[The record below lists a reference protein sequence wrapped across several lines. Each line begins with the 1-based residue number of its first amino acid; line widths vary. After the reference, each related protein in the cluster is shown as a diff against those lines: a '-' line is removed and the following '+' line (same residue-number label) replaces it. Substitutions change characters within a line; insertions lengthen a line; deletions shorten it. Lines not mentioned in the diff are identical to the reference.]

1 MADRRQI
8 EWVGF
13 NMYLKSI
20 EVYGFKSFANKILF
34 KFENGITGIVG
45 PNGSGKSNV
54 ADAVRWVLGEQ
65 SAKQLRGA
73 KMEDVIFAGTEMRK
87 PHGSAYVAIT
97 LDNSDHVLPIDYE
110 EVTVARRVYRS
121 GESEYLI
128 NGTPCRLKDINNMF
142 FDTGIGKEGYS
153 IIGQGQV
160 EKILSGKPEER
171 RELFDEAAG
180 IVKYKKNKAATEKAL
195 ESERQNLYRVNDIL
209 TELEKQVGPL
219 EKQAETAK
227 KYLLYKEEMKKL
239 DVNVF
244 LLDSDRIQA
253 SMKDNQDKLDIV
265 TSRTAELNQQ
275 YEAIR
280 TEYDRL
286 EAELEQYNQRI
297 DIGKTQI
304 TDLKLAVER
313 AEGETKVLN
322 QKISSVR
329 MTDEHVSE
337 QIRRVQDSLL
347 KQTEEQRAYQAKKAV
362 LDEKLDSA
370 DDVVEEAK
378 ARAQEIQNEITRL
391 EENVEK
397 NKADIID
404 LMNEN
409 SSIKGKVAR
418 YDTLLENIGYR
429 KTQINQ
435 RYVQF
440 KSDEMADQEQHKIL
454 QEKLQTLNDS
464 ITQRQD
470 ALNICDGKLDEN
482 TAATRENR
490 EKLAEIR
497 NAYTSARAKAE
508 SLRNITERYDGY
520 GNSIRRIM
528 EQKERDRGII
538 GVVADIISVPKK
550 YEIAIETA
558 LGGSIQNVVTRDE
571 LTAKRFIQ
579 YLKENKYG
587 RATFLPLTSISTG
600 NGFNRRESLN
610 EPGAIGL
617 ADTLVEISEQYRA
630 VAEHLLGRILV
641 VDHIDHAIAIAKKYK
656 YSIRIVTL
664 DGELLTPGGAM
675 TGGAYKNSSN
685 LLGRK
690 RELDE
695 LNQMVEEY
703 SRQIRE
709 EEKLEQTLRTVRDEL
724 KDEKETLSNKLQE
737 LYLAKNTNHLNL
749 EQVNARLSEHASIF
763 ASLQNEAKELD
774 AQVEEINRNKD
785 QLFEGNKFQEQ
796 AKQECESR
804 IAKYEEE
811 IQAQKEFLETAN
823 SKVSELLLE
832 FNTIKQQ
839 DDFYIENIHRIR
851 IENDKLKAE
860 LEEYNRRT
868 HGAAEEIM
876 EINEQINGIRKEM
889 EKHQIQIQTMEE
901 TLQADTAAKDTCTN
915 SHKEFFNK
923 REGLRE
929 ELANLDKEG
938 YRLHTQLEKIT
949 EQSDALN
956 NYMWEEYE
964 LTYNRA
970 MELKNPEFTDL
981 SLLKKE
987 LSAVKAKIKSLGDVN
1002 VNAIEDY
1009 KSVSERYEFLKNQH
1023 DDIVKAEENLKRI
1036 IAELD
1041 TAMREQFSEKF
1052 AEIRTMFD
1060 KVFKELFGGGKANLE
1075 LVDEADIL
1083 ETGIKIIAQP
1093 PGKKLQNMMQLSGG
1107 EKSLTAIALLF
1118 AIQNL
1123 KPSPFCLLDEIEAA
1137 LDDSNVNRFAH
1148 YLHKLTSDTQFIVI
1162 THRKGTM
1169 EAADVLYGI
1178 TMQEKGVSTLV
1189 SVNLIEN
1196 ELDK

>member
-1 MADRRQI
+1 
-8 EWVGF
+8 
-13 NMYLKSI
+13 MYLKSI
-20 EVYGFKSFANKILF
+20 EVYGFKSFANKIIF

-73 KMEDVIFAGTEMRK
+73 KMEDVIFAGTELRK

-97 LDNSDHVLPIDYE
+97 LDNSNHVLPIDYE

-209 TELEKQVGPL
+209 SELEKQVGPL
-219 EKQAETAK
+219 EKQSEVAK

-244 LLDSDRIQA
+244 LLDSDRIRKA
-253 SMKDNQDKLDIV
+253 IEENQDKLNIV
-265 TSRTAELNQQ
+265 NNRTSELNGT
-275 YEAIR
+275 YEAIK

-286 EAELEQYNQRI
+286 ETELEVYNQKI
-297 DIGKTQI
+297 DTGKSQVTE
-304 TDLKLAVER
+304 LKLAVER
-313 AEGETKVLN
+313 AEGEVKVLN
-322 QKISSVR
+322 QKIDSVR
-329 MTDEHVSE
+329 LSDAHISE

-347 KQTEEQRAYQAKKAV
+347 KQTEEMRGYQEKKAV
-362 LDEKLDSA
+362 LDERLDTA

-378 ARAQEIQNEITRL
+378 AHSQEIQDEIVRL
-391 EENVEK
+391 EENIEK
-397 NKADIID
+397 NKADIIE

-409 SSIKGKVAR
+409 SSMKGKVAR
-418 YDTLLENIGYR
+418 YDALLENISYR

-440 KSDEMADQEQHKIL
+440 KSDEMADKEQYEALQKEL
-454 QEKLQTLNDS
+454 QELDS
-464 ITQRQD
+464 QVQNRQES
-470 ALNICDGKLDEN
+470 LNICDRNLDEN
-482 TAATRENR
+482 TAATHENR
-490 EKLAEIR
+490 DTLARLR
-497 NAYTSARAKAE
+497 NEYTTAKAKAE

-520 GNSIRRIM
+520 GNSIRRVM
-528 EQKERDRGII
+528 EQKNHTKGII
-538 GVVADIISVPKK
+538 GVVADIISVQQK
-550 YEIAIETA
+550 YEIAVETA
-558 LGGSIQNVVTRDE
+558 LGGSIQNIVTSDE
-571 LTAKRFIQ
+571 ATAKKLIQ
-579 YLKENKYG
+579 YLKQNKYG
-587 RATFLPLTSISTG
+587 RATFLPLTSISSSG
-600 NGFNRRESLN
+600 GFNKQEALQ

-617 ADTLVEISEQYRA
+617 ASSLVKIQPEYQA

-641 VDHIDHAIAIAKKYK
+641 VDHIDHALAIAKKYK

-664 DGELLTPGGAM
+664 EGELLTPGGAL
-675 TGGAYKNSSN
+675 TGGAYKNASN

-695 LNQMVEEY
+695 LNQVVEEH
-703 SRQIRE
+703 SRKILE
-709 EEKLEQTLRTVRDEL
+709 AEKLEQELRNRRDTLKE
-724 KDEKETLSNKLQE
+724 EKETLSSKLQE
-737 LYLAKNTNHLNL
+737 LYLQKNTNHLNL
-749 EQVNARLSEHASIF
+749 EQVNSRLSEHATIF
-763 ASLQNEAKELD
+763 ASLQNESKELD
-774 AQVEEINRNKD
+774 AQIEEINQNKN

-796 AKQECESR
+796 AKKDCEAR
-804 IAKYEEE
+804 IAKYEEQIVE
-811 IQAQKEFLETAN
+811 QKELLESAN
-823 SKVSELLLE
+823 AKVSELLLE

-839 DDFYIENIHRIR
+839 DDFFIENIHRIR
-851 IENDKLKAE
+851 VENDKLKAE
-860 LEEYNRRT
+860 LEDYNRRT
-868 HGAAEEIM
+868 HGAADEIM
-876 EINEQINGIRKEM
+876 EINEQINGIQKEM
-889 EKHQIQIQTMEE
+889 NQRKTQIQTMEE
-901 TLQADTAAKDTCTN
+901 QLSADTAKKEEMMT
-915 SHKEFFNK
+915 SHKEFFNQ
-923 REGLRE
+923 RESLRE
-929 ELANLDKEG
+929 ELASLDKEG
-938 YRLHTQLEKIT
+938 YRLNAQLEKIN
-949 EQSDALN
+949 EQSDSLN

-970 MELKNPEFTDL
+970 LELRNEEFTDL
-981 SLLKKE
+981 TMLRRE
-987 LSAVKAKIKSLGDVN
+987 LSAVKTKIKSLGDVN

-1009 KSVSERYEFLKNQH
+1009 KNVSERYEFLKTQH

-1052 AEIRTMFD
+1052 AEIRVMFD

-1075 LVDEADIL
+1075 LVDDEDIL
-1083 ETGIKIIAQP
+1083 EAGIKIIAQP

-1137 LDDSNVNRFAH
+1137 LDDSNVNRFAK
-1148 YLHKLTSDTQFIVI
+1148 YLHKLTKDTQFIVI

>member
-1 MADRRQI
+1 
-8 EWVGF
+8 
-13 NMYLKSI
+13 MYLKSI
-20 EVYGFKSFANKILF
+20 EVYGFKSFANKIVF
-34 KFENGITGIVG
+34 QFENGITGIVG

-97 LDNSDHVLPIDYE
+97 LDNSDHVLPVDYE

-209 TELEKQVGPL
+209 SELEKQVGPL
-219 EKQAETAK
+219 EQQSETAK
-227 KYLLYKEEMKKL
+227 KYLLFKEEMKKL
-239 DVNVF
+239 DVNAF
-244 LLDSDRIQA
+244 LLDSERIRA
-253 SMKDNQDKLDIV
+253 AMEENQEKLAIV
-265 TSRTAELNQQ
+265 TNRTEELNGQ
-275 YEAIR
+275 YEAIK

-286 EAELEQYNQRI
+286 ETEVDVYNRKI
-297 DIGKTQI
+297 DVSKTQV

-313 AEGETKVLN
+313 AEGEVKVLN
-322 QKISSVR
+322 QKIDSVR
-329 MTDEHVSE
+329 LSDAHISE

-362 LDEKLDSA
+362 LDEKLDTA

-378 ARAQEIQNEITRL
+378 AHSQEIQDEITRL
-391 EENVEK
+391 EENIEK
-397 NKADIID
+397 NKADIIE

-418 YDTLLENIGYR
+418 YDTLLENISFR

-440 KSDEMADQEQHKIL
+440 KSDEMADKEQYEVLQKELQDLDEKI
-454 QEKLQTLNDS
+454 S
-464 ITQRQD
+464 MRQD
-470 ALNICDGKLDEN
+470 ALTVCDKKLDEN
-482 TAATRENR
+482 TEATHQNR
-490 EKLAEIR
+490 ELLAQLR
-497 NAYTSARAKAE
+497 NEYTTAKAKAE

-520 GNSIRRIM
+520 GNSIRRVM
-528 EQKERDRGII
+528 EQKNHTKGII
-538 GVVADIISVPKK
+538 GVVADIISVQKE
-550 YEIAIETA
+550 YEVAVETA
-558 LGGSIQNVVTRDE
+558 LGGSIQNIVTADE
-571 LTAKRFIQ
+571 GTAKKLIQ
-579 YLKENKYG
+579 YLKQNKYG

-600 NGFNRRESLN
+600 SGFGKPEALK

-617 ADTLVEISEQYRA
+617 ASTLVKIQPEYQS

-641 VDHIDHAIAIAKKYK
+641 ADHIDHALAIAKKYK

-664 DGELLTPGGAM
+664 EGELLTPGGAM

-695 LNQMVEEY
+695 LNKIVDEH
-703 SRQIRE
+703 SRQIYE
-709 EEKLEQTLRTVRDEL
+709 AEKQEQELRNVRDAL
-724 KDEKETLSNKLQE
+724 KEEKETLSTKLQE
-737 LYLAKNTNHLNL
+737 LYLDKNTNHLNL
-749 EQVNARLSEHASIF
+749 EQVNGRLSEHATIF
-763 ASLQNEAKELD
+763 ASLQNESKELD
-774 AQVEEINRNKD
+774 AQIEEINQNKN

-796 AKQECESR
+796 AKLDCEAR
-804 IAKYEEE
+804 IAKYEEQILE
-811 IQAQKEFLETAN
+811 QKELLEVAN
-823 SKVSELLLE
+823 AKVSELLLE

-839 DDFYIENIHRIR
+839 DDFFIENIHRIR
-851 IENDKLKAE
+851 VENDKLKAE

-868 HGAAEEIM
+868 HGAADEIM
-876 EINEQINGIRKEM
+876 EINEQINGIQKEM
-889 EKHQIQIQTMEE
+889 NQRRAQIQSMEE
-901 TLQADTAAKDTCTN
+901 QLQADIVKKEEMMT
-915 SHKEFFNK
+915 SHKEFFNQ
-923 REGLRE
+923 RETLRE
-929 ELANLDKEG
+929 ELSSLDKEG
-938 YRLHTQLEKIT
+938 YRLNAQLEKIT
-949 EQSDALN
+949 EQSDSLN

-970 MELKNPEFTDL
+970 LELRNEEYTDL
-981 SLLKKE
+981 TMLRKE
-987 LSAVKAKIKSLGDVN
+987 LTAVKNKIKSLGDVN

-1009 KSVSERYEFLKNQH
+1009 KNVSERYEFLKTQH

-1041 TAMREQFSEKF
+1041 TAMRQQFSEKF
-1052 AEIRTMFD
+1052 AEIQVMFD
-1060 KVFKELFGGGKANLE
+1060 KVFKELFGGGKAS
-1075 LVDEADIL
+1075 LVLVEEEDIL
-1083 ETGIKIIAQP
+1083 EAGIKIIAQP

-1107 EKSLTAIALLF
+1107 EKALTAIALLF
-1118 AIQNL
+1118 AIQSL

-1137 LDDSNVNRFAH
+1137 LDDSNVKRYAR
-1148 YLHKLTSDTQFIVI
+1148 YLHKLTKDTQFIVI

>member
-1 MADRRQI
+1 
-8 EWVGF
+8 
-13 NMYLKSI
+13 MYLKSI

-209 TELEKQVGPL
+209 SELEKQVGPL

-227 KYLLYKEEMKKL
+227 RYLLYKEEMKKL

-244 LLDSDRIQA
+244 LLDSDRIQT
-253 SMKDNQDKLDIV
+253 SMKENQDKLTIV
-265 TSRTAELNQQ
+265 AARTAELNQQ
-275 YEAIR
+275 YETIR

-286 EAELEQYNQRI
+286 EAELEQYNKKI
-297 DIGKTQI
+297 DIEKTQI

-313 AEGETKVLN
+313 AEGEIKVLN

-329 MTDEHVSE
+329 LTDEHISE

-347 KQTEEQRAYQAKKAV
+347 KQTEEQRAYQAKKAM

-378 ARAQEIQNEITRL
+378 EKAQEIQDEISRL
-391 EENVEK
+391 EANIEK

-440 KSDEMADQEQHKIL
+440 KSDEMADQEQYKKL
-454 QEKLQTLNDS
+454 QEELQTLHDS
-464 ITQRQD
+464 ITERQN

-482 TAATRENR
+482 TVKTRENR
-490 EKLAEIR
+490 EKLAGLR
-497 NAYTSARAKAE
+497 NAYTSAKAKAE

-528 EQKERDRGII
+528 ELKERDKGII

-558 LGGSIQNVVTRDE
+558 LGGSIQNIVTKDE
-571 LTAKRFIQ
+571 LTAKRLIQ

-600 NGFNRRESLN
+600 STFNRREALE
-610 EPGAIGL
+610 EPGAVGL
-617 ADTLVEISEQYRA
+617 ADSLVEISEQYRS

-641 VDHIDHAIAIAKKYK
+641 VDHIDHAIAIARKYK

-695 LNQMVEEY
+695 LNQIVEEH
-703 SRQIRE
+703 SRQIWE
-709 EEKLEQTLRTVRDEL
+709 EEKLEQELRSLRDEL
-724 KDEKETLSNKLQE
+724 KEEKETLSNKLQE

-749 EQVNARLSEHASIF
+749 EQVNARLSEHASLF
-763 ASLQNEAKELD
+763 ASLQNESKELD

-796 AKQECESR
+796 AKQDCEAR
-804 IAKYEEE
+804 IAKYEED
-811 IQAQKEFLETAN
+811 IQEQKGLLETAN
-823 SKVSELLLE
+823 ARVSELLLE

-860 LEEYNRRT
+860 LEDYNRRT

-876 EINEQINGIRKEM
+876 EINEQINGINKEM
-889 EKHQIQIQTMEE
+889 EQRKAQIQTLEE
-901 TLQADTAAKDTCTN
+901 ALKADNAIKEEQTG

-923 REGLRE
+923 REALRE

-938 YRLHTQLEKIT
+938 YRLNTQLEKIT
-949 EQSDALN
+949 EQSDSLN

-970 MELKNPEFTDL
+970 LELKNPEFTDL
-981 SLLKKE
+981 TQLKKE
-987 LSAVKAKIKSLGDVN
+987 LTAVKAKIKALGDVN

-1009 KSVSERYEFLKNQH
+1009 KSVSERYVFLKNQH

-1052 AEIRTMFD
+1052 AEIRVMFD

-1075 LVDEADIL
+1075 LVDETDIL

-1137 LDDSNVNRFAH
+1137 LDDSNVNRFAQ
-1148 YLHKLTSDTQFIVI
+1148 YLHKLTKDTQFIVI

>member
-1 MADRRQI
+1 
-8 EWVGF
+8 
-13 NMYLKSI
+13 MYLKSI
-20 EVYGFKSFANKILF
+20 EVYGFKSFANKIIF

-73 KMEDVIFAGTEMRK
+73 KMEDVIFAGTELRK

-209 TELEKQVGPL
+209 SELEKQVGPL
-219 EKQAETAK
+219 EKQSEVAK

-244 LLDSDRIQA
+244 LLDSDRIRKA
-253 SMKDNQDKLDIV
+253 IEENQDKLNIV
-265 TSRTAELNQQ
+265 NNRTSELNGT
-275 YEAIR
+275 YEAIK

-286 EAELEQYNQRI
+286 ETELEVYNQKI
-297 DIGKTQI
+297 DTGKSQVTE
-304 TDLKLAVER
+304 LKLAVER
-313 AEGETKVLN
+313 AEGEVKVLN
-322 QKISSVR
+322 QKIDSVR
-329 MTDEHVSE
+329 LSDAHISE

-347 KQTEEQRAYQAKKAV
+347 KQTEEMRGYQEKKAV
-362 LDEKLDSA
+362 LDERLDTA

-378 ARAQEIQNEITRL
+378 AHSQEIQDEIVRL
-391 EENVEK
+391 EENIEK
-397 NKADIID
+397 NKADIIE

-409 SSIKGKVAR
+409 SSMKGKVAR
-418 YDTLLENIGYR
+418 YDALLENISYR

-440 KSDEMADQEQHKIL
+440 KSDEMADKEQYEALQKEL
-454 QEKLQTLNDS
+454 QELDS
-464 ITQRQD
+464 QVQNRQES
-470 ALNICDGKLDEN
+470 LNICDRNLDEN
-482 TAATRENR
+482 TVATHENR
-490 EKLAEIR
+490 DTLARLR
-497 NAYTSARAKAE
+497 NEYTTAKAKAE

-520 GNSIRRIM
+520 GNSIRRVM
-528 EQKERDRGII
+528 EQKNHTKGII
-538 GVVADIISVPKK
+538 GVVADIISVQQK
-550 YEIAIETA
+550 YEIAVETA
-558 LGGSIQNVVTRDE
+558 LGGSIQNIVTSDE
-571 LTAKRFIQ
+571 ATAKKLIQ
-579 YLKENKYG
+579 YLKQNKYG
-587 RATFLPLTSISTG
+587 RATFLPLTSISSSG
-600 NGFNRRESLN
+600 GFNKQEALQ

-617 ADTLVEISEQYRA
+617 ASSLVKIQPEYQA

-641 VDHIDHAIAIAKKYK
+641 VDHIDHALAIAKKYK

-664 DGELLTPGGAM
+664 EGELLTPGGAL
-675 TGGAYKNSSN
+675 TGGAYKNASN

-695 LNQMVEEY
+695 LNQVVEEH
-703 SRQIRE
+703 SRKILE
-709 EEKLEQTLRTVRDEL
+709 AEKLEQELRNRRDTLKE
-724 KDEKETLSNKLQE
+724 EKETLSSKLQE
-737 LYLAKNTNHLNL
+737 LYLQKNTNHLNL
-749 EQVNARLSEHASIF
+749 EQVNSRLSGHATIF
-763 ASLQNEAKELD
+763 ASLQNESKELD
-774 AQVEEINRNKD
+774 AQIEEINQNKN

-796 AKQECESR
+796 AKKDCEAR
-804 IAKYEEE
+804 IAKYEEQIVE
-811 IQAQKEFLETAN
+811 QKELLESAN
-823 SKVSELLLE
+823 AKVSELLLE

-839 DDFYIENIHRIR
+839 DDFFIENIHRIR
-851 IENDKLKAE
+851 VENDKLKAE
-860 LEEYNRRT
+860 LEDYNRRT
-868 HGAAEEIM
+868 HGAADEIM
-876 EINEQINGIRKEM
+876 EINEQINGIQKEM
-889 EKHQIQIQTMEE
+889 NQRKTQIQTMEE
-901 TLQADTAAKDTCTN
+901 QLSADTAKKEEMMT
-915 SHKEFFNK
+915 SHKEFFNQ
-923 REGLRE
+923 RESLRE
-929 ELANLDKEG
+929 ELASLDKEG
-938 YRLHTQLEKIT
+938 YRLNAQLEKIN
-949 EQSDALN
+949 EQSDSLN

-970 MELKNPEFTDL
+970 LELRNEEFTDL
-981 SLLKKE
+981 TMLRRE
-987 LSAVKAKIKSLGDVN
+987 LSAVKSKIKSLGDVN

-1009 KSVSERYEFLKNQH
+1009 KNVSERYEFLKTQH

-1052 AEIRTMFD
+1052 AEIRVMFD

-1075 LVDEADIL
+1075 LVDDEDIL
-1083 ETGIKIIAQP
+1083 EAGIKIIAQP

-1137 LDDSNVNRFAH
+1137 LDDSNVNRFAK
-1148 YLHKLTSDTQFIVI
+1148 YLHKLTKDTQFIVI

>member
-1 MADRRQI
+1 
-8 EWVGF
+8 
-13 NMYLKSI
+13 MYLKSI

-34 KFENGITGIVG
+34 QFENGITGIVG

-128 NGTPCRLKDINNMF
+128 NGAPCRLKDIHNMF

-195 ESERQNLYRVNDIL
+195 ESERQNLFRVNDIL
-209 TELEKQVGPL
+209 SELEKQVGPL
-219 EKQAETAK
+219 EKQSETAK
-227 KYLLYKEEMKKL
+227 KYLLFKEEMKQL

-244 LLDSDRIQA
+244 LLDSDRIR
-253 SMKDNQDKLDIV
+253 SVMEENQKNLQIV
-265 TSRTAELNQQ
+265 TGRTDELNHQ
-275 YEAIR
+275 YETIK
-280 TEYDRL
+280 TEYERL
-286 EAELEQYNQRI
+286 ETELEQCNQKI
-297 DIGKTQI
+297 DTGKTQ
-304 TDLKLAVER
+304 TTELKLAVER
-313 AEGETKVLN
+313 AEGEVRVLN
-322 QKISSVR
+322 QKIDSVR
-329 MTDEHVSE
+329 VSDAQISE

-362 LDEKLDSA
+362 LDEKLDTA
-370 DDVVEEAK
+370 DDVVEEA
-378 ARAQEIQNEITRL
+378 RAKSQEIQDEISRL
-391 EENVEK
+391 EENIEK
-397 NKADIID
+397 NKADIIE

-418 YDTLLENIGYR
+418 YDALLENINFR

-440 KSDEMADQEQHKIL
+440 KSDEMADREQYEALQKQL
-454 QEKLQTLNDS
+454 QELDAQITL
-464 ITQRQD
+464 RQD
-470 ALNICDGKLDEN
+470 ALAVCDKKLDGN
-482 TAATRENR
+482 TEATHENR
-490 EKLAEIR
+490 DALARLR
-497 NAYTSARAKAE
+497 NEYSAAKAKAE

-520 GNSIRRIM
+520 GNSIRRVM
-528 EQKERDRGII
+528 EQKKHTKGII
-538 GVVADIISVPKK
+538 GVVADIISVPQK

-558 LGGSIQNVVTRDE
+558 LGGSIQNIVTAE
-571 LTAKRFIQ
+571 EGTAKRLIQ
-579 YLKENKYG
+579 YLKQNKYG
-587 RATFLPLTSISTG
+587 RATFLPLTSIAGGGSFTKQ
-600 NGFNRRESLN
+600 EALQ
-610 EPGAIGL
+610 EPGTVGL
-617 ADTLVEISEQYRA
+617 ASTLVQIQPEYQA

-641 VDHIDHAIAIAKKYK
+641 VDHIDHALSIAKKYH

-664 DGELLTPGGAM
+664 EGELLTPGGAM

-695 LNQMVEEY
+695 LNQVVEDHG
-703 SRQIRE
+703 RQIYE
-709 EEKLEQTLRTVRDEL
+709 AEKQEQELRTIRDTL
-724 KDEKETLSNKLQE
+724 KEEKETLSARLQE
-737 LYLAKNTNHLNL
+737 LYLEKNTNHMNL
-749 EQVNARLSEHASIF
+749 EQVNSRLSEHATIF
-763 ASLQNEAKELD
+763 ASLQNEGKELD
-774 AQVEEINRNKD
+774 AQIEEINHNKN

-796 AKQECESR
+796 AKLDCEAR
-804 IAKYEEE
+804 IAKYEEDILE
-811 IQAQKEFLETAN
+811 QKSLLETAN
-823 SKVSELLLE
+823 AKVSELLLE

-851 IENDKLKAE
+851 VENDKLKAE

-876 EINEQINGIRKEM
+876 EINEQINGIQKEM
-889 EKHQIQIQTMEE
+889 NQRKTQIQSMEE
-901 TLQADTAAKDTCTN
+901 QLQADITKKEEMMA
-915 SHKEFFNK
+915 SHKEFFQQ
-923 REGLRE
+923 RETLRE
-929 ELANLDKEG
+929 EISNLDKEA
-938 YRLHTQLEKIT
+938 YRLNAQAEKIS
-949 EQSDALN
+949 EQSDSLN

-970 MELKNPEFTDL
+970 LELRKPEYTDL
-981 SLLKKE
+981 AMLRKE
-987 LSAVKAKIKSLGDVN
+987 LSAVKNKIKSLGDVN

-1009 KSVSERYEFLKNQH
+1009 KNVSERYEFLKNQH

-1041 TAMREQFSEKF
+1041 TAMRAQFSEKF
-1052 AEIRTMFD
+1052 AEIQIMFD
-1060 KVFKELFGGGKANLE
+1060 KVFKELFGGGKAS
-1075 LVDEADIL
+1075 LVLVEEEDIL
-1083 ETGIKIIAQP
+1083 EAGIKIIAQP

-1118 AIQNL
+1118 AIQSL

-1137 LDDSNVNRFAH
+1137 LDDSNVTRFAK
-1148 YLHKLTSDTQFIVI
+1148 YLHKLTKDTQFIVI

-1169 EAADVLYGI
+1169 EAADILYGI

>member
-1 MADRRQI
+1 
-8 EWVGF
+8 
-13 NMYLKSI
+13 MYLKSI

-73 KMEDVIFAGTEMRK
+73 KMEDVIFSGTELRK

-97 LDNSDHVLPIDYE
+97 LDNSDHILPIDYE

-195 ESERQNLYRVNDIL
+195 EAERQNLYRVNDIL
-209 TELEKQVGPL
+209 SELEKQVGPL
-219 EKQAETAK
+219 EKQSEVAK

-244 LLDSDRIQA
+244 LLDSERIREA
-253 SMKDNQDKLDIV
+253 KEENQEKLNIV
-265 TSRTAELNQQ
+265 TNRTSELNDT
-275 YEAIR
+275 YEAIK

-286 EAELEQYNQRI
+286 ETELEAYNQKI
-297 DIGKTQI
+297 DTGKSQVTE
-304 TDLKLAVER
+304 LKLAVER
-313 AEGETKVLN
+313 AEGEVKVLN
-322 QKISSVR
+322 QKIDSVR
-329 MTDEHVSE
+329 LSDAHISE

-347 KQTEEQRAYQAKKAV
+347 KQTEEMRGYQEKKAV
-362 LDEKLDSA
+362 LDERLDTA

-378 ARAQEIQNEITRL
+378 AHSQEIQDEIARL
-391 EENVEK
+391 EENIEK
-397 NKADIID
+397 NKADIIE

-409 SSIKGKVAR
+409 SSMKGKVAR
-418 YDTLLENIGYR
+418 YDALLENISYR

-440 KSDEMADQEQHKIL
+440 KSDEMADKEQYEALQKEL
-454 QEKLQTLNDS
+454 QELDS
-464 ITQRQD
+464 QVQNRQE
-470 ALNICDGKLDEN
+470 ALNVCDKNLDEN
-482 TAATRENR
+482 TVATHENR
-490 EKLAEIR
+490 DTLARLR
-497 NAYTSARAKAE
+497 NEYTTAKAKAE

-520 GNSIRRIM
+520 GNSIRRVM
-528 EQKERDRGII
+528 EQKNHTKGII
-538 GVVADIISVPKK
+538 GVVADIISVQQK
-550 YEIAIETA
+550 YEIAVETA
-558 LGGSIQNVVTRDE
+558 LGGSIQNIVTSDE
-571 LTAKRFIQ
+571 ATAKKLIQ
-579 YLKENKYG
+579 YLKQNKYG
-587 RATFLPLTSISTG
+587 RATFLPLTSISSNG
-600 NGFNRRESLN
+600 GFNKQEALQ

-617 ADTLVEISEQYRA
+617 ASSLVKIQPEYQV

-641 VDHIDHAIAIAKKYK
+641 VDHIDHALAIAKKYK

-664 DGELLTPGGAM
+664 EGELLTPGGAL
-675 TGGAYKNSSN
+675 TGGAYKNASN

-695 LNQMVEEY
+695 LNQVVEEH
-703 SRQIRE
+703 SRKILE
-709 EEKLEQTLRTVRDEL
+709 AEKLEQELRNRRDTLKE
-724 KDEKETLSNKLQE
+724 EKETLSSKLQE
-737 LYLAKNTNHLNL
+737 LYLQKNTNHLNL
-749 EQVNARLSEHASIF
+749 EQVNSRLSEHATIF
-763 ASLQNEAKELD
+763 ASLQNESKELD
-774 AQVEEINRNKD
+774 AQIEEINQNKN

-796 AKQECESR
+796 AKKDCEAR
-804 IAKYEEE
+804 IAKYEEQIVE
-811 IQAQKEFLETAN
+811 QKELLEVAN
-823 SKVSELLLE
+823 AKVSELLLE

-839 DDFYIENIHRIR
+839 DDFFIENIHRIR
-851 IENDKLKAE
+851 VENDKLKAE

-868 HGAAEEIM
+868 HGAADEIM
-876 EINEQINGIRKEM
+876 EINEQINGIQKEM
-889 EKHQIQIQTMEE
+889 NQRKSQIQTMEE
-901 TLQADTAAKDTCTN
+901 QLSADTAKKEEMMT
-915 SHKEFFNK
+915 SHKEFFNQ
-923 REGLRE
+923 RESLRE
-929 ELANLDKEG
+929 ELASLDKEG
-938 YRLHTQLEKIT
+938 YRLNAQLEKIN
-949 EQSDALN
+949 EQSDSLN

-970 MELKNPEFTDL
+970 LELRNEEFTDL
-981 SLLKKE
+981 AMLRRE
-987 LSAVKAKIKSLGDVN
+987 LSAVKTKIKSLGDVN

-1009 KSVSERYEFLKNQH
+1009 KNVSERYEFLKTQH

-1052 AEIRTMFD
+1052 AEIRVMFD

-1075 LVDEADIL
+1075 LVDDEDIL
-1083 ETGIKIIAQP
+1083 EAGIKIIAQP

-1137 LDDSNVNRFAH
+1137 LDDSNVNRFAK
-1148 YLHKLTSDTQFIVI
+1148 YLHKLTKDTQFIVI

>member
-1 MADRRQI
+1 
-8 EWVGF
+8 
-13 NMYLKSI
+13 MYLKSI

-34 KFENGITGIVG
+34 QFENGITGIVG

-73 KMEDVIFAGTEMRK
+73 RMEDVIFSGTELRK

-97 LDNSDHVLPIDYE
+97 LDNSDHVLPVDYE

-128 NGTPCRLKDINNMF
+128 NGTPCRLKDIQNMF

-160 EKILSGKPEER
+160 EKILSGRPEER

-195 ESERQNLYRVNDIL
+195 EAERQNLCRVNDIL
-209 TELEKQVGPL
+209 SELEKQVGPL
-219 EKQAETAK
+219 AEQAEVAK
-227 KYLLYKEEMKKL
+227 KYLLFKEEMKQL
-239 DVNVF
+239 DVNAF
-244 LLDSDRIQA
+244 LLDSNRLRMA
-253 SMKDNQDKLDIV
+253 AGEHQDKLTIV
-265 TSRTAELNQQ
+265 TERTEELKRQ
-275 YEAIR
+275 YEGIG

-286 EAELEQYNQRI
+286 EHELETHGRNLEIKRNQE
-297 DIGKTQI
+297 TE
-304 TDLKLAVER
+304 LKLAVER
-313 AEGETKVLN
+313 GEGEIRVLD
-322 QKISSVR
+322 QKIDSIRLS
-329 MTDEHVSE
+329 DEHISE
-337 QIRRVQDSLL
+337 QIRRVQDALL

-362 LDEKLDSA
+362 LDEKLDHA
-370 DDVVEEAK
+370 DDVVEEA
-378 ARAQEIQNEITRL
+378 RADAQAIQDEIDQL
-391 EENVEK
+391 EENIEK
-397 NKADIID
+397 SKADIIE

-418 YDTLLENIGYR
+418 YDALLENISYR

-440 KSDEMADQEQHKIL
+440 KSDEMADKEQYEALQRELQELDTAIGNRQEQ
-454 QEKLQTLNDS
+454 LND
-464 ITQRQD
+464 
-470 ALNICDGKLDEN
+470 CDRRLDTN
-482 TAATRENR
+482 TEETHKNR
-490 EKLAEIR
+490 EQLIELR
-497 NAYTSARAKAE
+497 NAYTSAKAKAE

-528 EQKERDRGII
+528 EQKKHVKGII
-538 GVVADIISVPKK
+538 GVVADIISVQQK
-550 YEIAIETA
+550 YEIAVETA
-558 LGGSIQNVVTRDE
+558 LGGSIQNIVTTDE
-571 LTAKRFIQ
+571 KIARNLIQ
-579 YLKENKYG
+579 FLKQNKYG
-587 RATFLPLTSISTG
+587 RATFLPLTSIG
-600 NGFNRRESLN
+600 NSGGFSKPEALQ

-617 ADTLVEISEQYRA
+617 ASTLVKIAPDYQA
-630 VAEHLLGRILV
+630 VAVHLLGRILV
-641 VDHIDHAIAIAKKYK
+641 VDHIDHALAIAKKFH
-656 YSIRIVTL
+656 YSLRIVTL
-664 DGELLTPGGAM
+664 EGELLTPGGAM

-695 LNQMVEEY
+695 LNQQVDSYGRKIYEA
-703 SRQIRE
+703 
-709 EEKLEQTLRTVRDEL
+709 EKLEQELRSVRDSL
-724 KDEKETLSNKLQE
+724 KEEKETLSNKLQE
-737 LYLAKNTNHLNL
+737 LYLDKNTNHVNL
-749 EQVNARLSEHASIF
+749 EQVNSRLSEQATIF
-763 ASLQNEAKELD
+763 ASLQSESKELD
-774 AQVEEINRNKD
+774 AQIEEINQNKN

-796 AKQECESR
+796 AKADCEAR

-811 IQAQKEFLETAN
+811 ILERKEILATAN
-823 SKVSELLLE
+823 AKVSELLLE

-839 DDFYIENIHRIR
+839 DDFFIENIHRIR
-851 IENDKLKAE
+851 VENDKLKAE

-876 EINEQINGIRKEM
+876 ELNEQINGIRKEM
-889 EKHQIQIQTMEE
+889 KLRTEQIE
-901 TLQADTAAKDTCTN
+901 TLQAEIEEEQKQKEAMTV
-915 SHKEFFNK
+915 SHKDFFRQ
-923 REGLRE
+923 REALRE
-929 ELANLDKEG
+929 ELSILDKES
-938 YRLHTQLEKIT
+938 YRLHAQLEKIT
-949 EQSDALN
+949 EQSDSLN

-970 MELKNPEFTDL
+970 AELRNPKFTDL
-981 SLLKKE
+981 DALRRE
-987 LSAVKAKIKSLGDVN
+987 LAAVKNKIKALGDVN

-1009 KSVSERYEFLKNQH
+1009 KNVSERYAFLKNQH

-1036 IAELD
+1036 IEELD
-1041 TAMREQFSEKF
+1041 TAMRTQFSEKF
-1052 AEIRTMFD
+1052 SEIQVMFD
-1060 KVFKELFGGGKANLE
+1060 QVFKELFGGGKAS
-1075 LVDEADIL
+1075 LVLVEEEDIL
-1083 ETGIKIIAQP
+1083 EAGIKIIAQP

-1107 EKSLTAIALLF
+1107 EKALTAIALLF

-1137 LDDSNVNRFAH
+1137 LDDSNVGRFAK
-1148 YLHKLTSDTQFIVI
+1148 YLHKLTRDTQFIVI

-1196 ELDK
+1196 DLDK

>member
-1 MADRRQI
+1 
-8 EWVGF
+8 
-13 NMYLKSI
+13 MYLKSI

-34 KFENGITGIVG
+34 QFENGITGIVG

-73 KMEDVIFAGTEMRK
+73 KMEDVIFAGTQMRK

-128 NGTPCRLKDINNMF
+128 NGSPCRLKDINNMF

-195 ESERQNLYRVNDIL
+195 DAERQNLYRVNDIL
-209 TELEKQVGPL
+209 SELEKQIGPL
-219 EKQAETAK
+219 EKQSETAK
-227 KYLLYKEEMKKL
+227 KYLLFKEEMKTL

-244 LLDSDRIQA
+244 LLDSERIR
-253 SMKDNQDKLDIV
+253 SVMEENQKNQSII
-265 TSRTAELNQQ
+265 TSRMAELNQQ
-275 YEAIR
+275 YEA
-280 TEYDRL
+280 TKAEYERLDAQL
-286 EAELEQYNQRI
+286 EASNQTI
-297 DIGKTQI
+297 DTEKTQI
-304 TDLKLAVER
+304 TELKLAVER
-313 AEGETKVLN
+313 AEGEVRVYN
-322 QKISSVR
+322 QKIDSVR
-329 MTDEHVSE
+329 LSDAHISE
-337 QIRRVQDSLL
+337 QIRRVQDTLL
-347 KQTEEQRAYQAKKAV
+347 KQTEEQRAYQAKKAI
-362 LDEKLDSA
+362 LDEKLDTA

-378 ARAQEIQNEITRL
+378 AKAQEIQDVISELTATI
-391 EENVEK
+391 EK
-397 NKADIID
+397 KKADIIE

-418 YDTLLENIGYR
+418 YDALLENISYR

-440 KSDEMADQEQHKIL
+440 KSDEMTDQQQYQELQQQLSELEAAITARQQALEVCDANLDKNTEQTK
-454 QEKLQTLNDS
+454 
-464 ITQRQD
+464 
-470 ALNICDGKLDEN
+470 
-482 TAATRENR
+482 ENR
-490 EKLAEIR
+490 DKLGQLR
-497 NAYTSARAKAE
+497 NAYTSAKAKAE

-520 GNSIRRIM
+520 GNSIRRVM
-528 EQKERDRGII
+528 EQKGKVKGIV
-538 GVVADIISVPKK
+538 GVVADIISVQQK
-550 YEIAIETA
+550 YEIAVETA
-558 LGGSIQNVVTRDE
+558 LGGSIQNIVTEDE
-571 LTAKRFIQ
+571 ATAKKLIQ
-579 YLKENKYG
+579 YLKQNKYG
-587 RATFLPLTSISTG
+587 RATFLPLNSINTG
-600 NGFNRRESLN
+600 QEFHKKDALR

-617 ADTLVEISEQYRA
+617 ASTLVTIQSEYQA

-641 VDHIDHAIAIAKKYK
+641 VDHIDHALAIARKYN

-664 DGELLTPGGAM
+664 EGELLTPGGAM

-695 LNQMVEEY
+695 LNQLVDSYREQIMKEE
-703 SRQIRE
+703 R
-709 EEKLEQTLRTVRDEL
+709 LEQELRASRDNL
-724 KDEKETLSNKLQE
+724 KEEKETLSSKLQE
-737 LYLAKNTNHLNL
+737 LYLDKNTKHLNL
-749 EQVNARLSEHASIF
+749 EQVNNRLSEHATIF
-763 ASLQNEAKELD
+763 ASLQSESKELD
-774 AQVEEINRNKD
+774 AQIEEINQNKN
-785 QLFEGNKFQEQ
+785 QLFEGNKYQEQ

-804 IAKYEEE
+804 IAKCEDE
-811 IQAQKEFLETAN
+811 IAEHKMELDRAN
-823 SKVSELLLE
+823 AKVSELLLE

-839 DDFYIENIHRIR
+839 DDFFIENIHRIR
-851 IENDKLKAE
+851 VENDKLKEE

-868 HGAAEEIM
+868 HGVAEEIM
-876 EINEQINGIRKEM
+876 EINEQINQIQKEM
-889 EKHQIQIQTMEE
+889 NQRKAQIQSMEE
-901 TLQADTAAKDTCTN
+901 HLQQEIAKKEEMTS
-915 SHKEFFNK
+915 SHKEFFSK
-923 REGLRE
+923 REALRE
-929 ELANLDKEG
+929 ELSGLDKES
-938 YRLHTQLEKIT
+938 YRLHAQEEKIT
-949 EQSDALN
+949 EQSDSLN

-970 MELKNPEFTDL
+970 LELRKEDYTDL
-981 SLLKKE
+981 TMLRKE
-987 LSAVKAKIKSLGDVN
+987 LSAVKNKIKSLGDVN

-1009 KSVSERYEFLKNQH
+1009 KNVSERYTFLKNQH
-1023 DDIVKAEENLKRI
+1023 DDIVKAEENLKQI

-1041 TAMREQFSEKF
+1041 TAMRAQFSEKF
-1052 AEIRTMFD
+1052 AEIQVMFD
-1060 KVFKELFGGGKANLE
+1060 KVFKELFGGGKANLV
-1075 LVDEADIL
+1075 LVEDEDIL
-1083 ETGIKIIAQP
+1083 EAGIKIIAQP

-1137 LDDSNVNRFAH
+1137 LDDSNVSRFAN
-1148 YLHKLTSDTQFIVI
+1148 YLHKLTKDTQFIVI

-1189 SVNLIEN
+1189 SVNLIES

>member
-1 MADRRQI
+1 
-8 EWVGF
+8 
-13 NMYLKSI
+13 MYLKSI
-20 EVYGFKSFANKILF
+20 EVYGFKSFANKIIF

-73 KMEDVIFAGTEMRK
+73 KMEDVIFAGTELRK

-209 TELEKQVGPL
+209 SELEKQVGPL
-219 EKQAETAK
+219 EKQSEVAK

-244 LLDSDRIQA
+244 LLDSDRIRKA
-253 SMKDNQDKLDIV
+253 IEENQDKLNIV
-265 TSRTAELNQQ
+265 NNRTSELNGT
-275 YEAIR
+275 YEAIK

-286 EAELEQYNQRI
+286 ETELEVYNQKI
-297 DIGKTQI
+297 DTGKSQVTE
-304 TDLKLAVER
+304 LKLAVER
-313 AEGETKVLN
+313 AEGEVKVLN
-322 QKISSVR
+322 QKIDSVR
-329 MTDEHVSE
+329 LSDAHISE

-347 KQTEEQRAYQAKKAV
+347 KQTEEMRGYQEKKAV
-362 LDEKLDSA
+362 LDERLDTA

-378 ARAQEIQNEITRL
+378 AHSQEIQDEIVRL
-391 EENVEK
+391 EENIEK
-397 NKADIID
+397 NKADIIE

-409 SSIKGKVAR
+409 SSMKGKVAR
-418 YDTLLENIGYR
+418 YDALLENISYR

-440 KSDEMADQEQHKIL
+440 KSDEMADKEQYEALQKEL
-454 QEKLQTLNDS
+454 QELDS
-464 ITQRQD
+464 QVQNRQES
-470 ALNICDGKLDEN
+470 LNICDRNLDEN
-482 TAATRENR
+482 TVATHENR
-490 EKLAEIR
+490 DTLARLR
-497 NAYTSARAKAE
+497 NEYTTAKAKAE

-520 GNSIRRIM
+520 GNSIRRVM
-528 EQKERDRGII
+528 EQKNHTKGII
-538 GVVADIISVPKK
+538 GVVADIISVQQK
-550 YEIAIETA
+550 YEIAVETA
-558 LGGSIQNVVTRDE
+558 LGGSIQNIVTSDE
-571 LTAKRFIQ
+571 ATAKKLIQ
-579 YLKENKYG
+579 YLKQNKYG
-587 RATFLPLTSISTG
+587 RATFLPLTSISSNG
-600 NGFNRRESLN
+600 GFNKQEALQ

-617 ADTLVEISEQYRA
+617 ASSLVKIQPEYQV

-641 VDHIDHAIAIAKKYK
+641 VDHIDHALAIAKKYK

-664 DGELLTPGGAM
+664 EGELLTPGGAL
-675 TGGAYKNSSN
+675 TGGAYKNASN

-695 LNQMVEEY
+695 LNQVVEEH
-703 SRQIRE
+703 SRKILE
-709 EEKLEQTLRTVRDEL
+709 AEKLEQELRNRRDTLKE
-724 KDEKETLSNKLQE
+724 EKETLSSKLQE
-737 LYLAKNTNHLNL
+737 LYLQKNTNHLNL
-749 EQVNARLSEHASIF
+749 EQVNSRLSEHATIF
-763 ASLQNEAKELD
+763 ASLQNESKELD
-774 AQVEEINRNKD
+774 AQIEEINQNKN

-796 AKQECESR
+796 AKKDCEAR
-804 IAKYEEE
+804 IAKYEEQIVE
-811 IQAQKEFLETAN
+811 QKELLEAAN
-823 SKVSELLLE
+823 AKVSELLLE

-839 DDFYIENIHRIR
+839 DDFFIENIHRIR
-851 IENDKLKAE
+851 VENDKLKAE

-868 HGAAEEIM
+868 HGAADEIM
-876 EINEQINGIRKEM
+876 EINEQINGIQKEM
-889 EKHQIQIQTMEE
+889 NQRKSQIQTMEE
-901 TLQADTAAKDTCTN
+901 QLSADTAKKEEMMT
-915 SHKEFFNK
+915 SHKEFFNQ
-923 REGLRE
+923 RESLRE
-929 ELANLDKEG
+929 ELASLDKEG
-938 YRLHTQLEKIT
+938 YRLNAQLEKIND
-949 EQSDALN
+949 QSDSLN

-970 MELKNPEFTDL
+970 LELRNEEFTDL
-981 SLLKKE
+981 AMLRRE
-987 LSAVKAKIKSLGDVN
+987 LSAVKTKIKSLGDVN

-1009 KSVSERYEFLKNQH
+1009 KNVSERYEFLKTQH

-1052 AEIRTMFD
+1052 AEIRVMFD

-1075 LVDEADIL
+1075 LVDDEDIL
-1083 ETGIKIIAQP
+1083 EAGIKIIAQP

-1137 LDDSNVNRFAH
+1137 LDDSNVNRFAK
-1148 YLHKLTSDTQFIVI
+1148 YLHKLTKDTQFIVI